1 MKPLNKPQQ
10 QASSN
15 TMTYE
20 QSLEKI
26 ERIKEAI
33 AEATSKRNYNEA
45 KILESYLEKHEKIH
59 ERLFSKRKAQLIKER
74 LSELESEKLQ
84 RQAELVEQVIIRL
97 NNIYDTYDRNYA
109 DLERRHMMNL
119 ENLKSR
125 FNRPVFTN
133 MKISSTIR
141 NLCAAE
147 KYYANVMKDFQTA
160 AQIKKQIEQRISY
173 EQEEFDRTNVS
184 TVDAKVRDA
193 INLYKSQQ
201 STFAQR
207 LLTEK
212 NILKRDI
219 KRKILGMENRYKKI
233 IYGISGPASGERGVT
248 INPDEKMDI
257 TTSFEKQIMETI
269 DYEFSEFAKKLQA
282 KYKSESVIVVH
293 KGSRKNINGRA
304 SNIRQQRSSSTG
316 PKSTSKNYK
325 RNSSVSSNNNRNYK
339 NQNSQNQNHVRVI
352 SNIKNKRS
360 PRFPIKKSQRS
371 IENSDDITEETLTDT
386 DYDSED
392 EISSKDHIKVEDINF
407 DKIKIDDIKDE
418 NEIDIKYMIKKK
430 NLVIH
435 SEYNSSRRKSQI
447 KSSNVEKKPVQPP
460 KKDQNAPRRIRRK
473 RISEAT
479 SYEANNNPDTE
490 KNKRNPRLDFAKK
503 KNQDVLLNEVNDDDD
518 IDIL

>member
-219 KRKILGMENRYKKI
+219 KRKILGMENRYKKLYMVFLVLQVVNEELQSI
-233 IYGISGPASGERGVT
+233 L
-248 INPDEKMDI
+248 M
-257 TTSFEKQIMETI
+257 
-269 DYEFSEFAKKLQA
+269 KKW
-282 KYKSESVIVVH
+282 I
-293 KGSRKNINGRA
+293 
-304 SNIRQQRSSSTG
+304 
-316 PKSTSKNYK
+316 
-325 RNSSVSSNNNRNYK
+325 
-339 NQNSQNQNHVRVI
+339 
-352 SNIKNKRS
+352 
-360 PRFPIKKSQRS
+360 
-371 IENSDDITEETLTDT
+371 
-386 DYDSED
+386 
-392 EISSKDHIKVEDINF
+392 
-407 DKIKIDDIKDE
+407 
-418 NEIDIKYMIKKK
+418 
-430 NLVIH
+430 
-435 SEYNSSRRKSQI
+435 
-447 KSSNVEKKPVQPP
+447 
-460 KKDQNAPRRIRRK
+460 
-473 RISEAT
+473 
-479 SYEANNNPDTE
+479 
-490 KNKRNPRLDFAKK
+490 
-503 KNQDVLLNEVNDDDD
+503 
-518 IDIL
+518 